1 MSEKVYISGQIS
13 GLSRPEAA
21 EYFET
26 AENLL
31 LLSGMTVVNPLRNGV
46 PVEAPWEDH
55 MIVDIANLMACD
67 SVYLLRN
74 WENSRGARIEYNIAR
89 EMGKKIYLQTL

>member
-1 MSEKVYISGQIS
+1 MKEKVYISGQIS
-13 GLSRPEAA
+13 GLPRAQVVES
-21 EYFET
+21 FET
-26 AENLL
+26 VENLL
-31 LLSGMTVVNPLRNGV
+31 ILSGMEVISPVRNGL
-46 PVEAPWEDH
+46 PAEAPWEDH